1 MACFI
6 GRSLFYFLLLIPA
19 AVGIDIRLRSM
30 AEISRADRHFN
41 KAKRLAELAQ
51 HDSSNIYFEYASRIY
66 QDSTKHPNATAVWAK
81 LIQCRNGIGEN
92 YRNQFRFE
100 AAREFLSATLSLGI
114 EKLQEHHPEV
124 ATTHAVLAM
133 VYFDTDQYKK
143 AVSHLSRALD
153 LTLPVVGEK
162 HPVVAQIYYGLG
174 TVYWRLQY
182 LDVALD
188 YQLKALNIRRET
200 FGEHH
205 PEVAESCRMVGRVY
219 WYKTDFEAAIQYL
232 TQALTIAK
240 SLWGENHTFVAQV
253 YLNLAANYLNK
264 PDRAGTLEYLQKSLT
279 IGPPL
284 WTKKHAETANLYYNF
299 GMYHLRKSE
308 LDKAYD
314 FLAKSL
320 EIRRHLFGEVHYEVA
335 ASYGAL
341 AEYFQALG
349 DYEKSLE
356 YQTTTLQINRCVL
369 PMDHPWIA
377 TNYHRI
383 GEIYLAEGDP
393 DMALHFH
400 QKALTTLV
408 IGFTDKDPHI
418 NPKLEKFQ
426 PDGYRRRALL
436 RKAETLKKR
445 YWLKSKD
452 IRDLKI
458 SLSTYQLAADLVDKR
473 NSGYK
478 GSESKIWQVGFAQRI
493 YAGAIQTAQQLYE
506 ITRNPNYKEQAFLY
520 SERSKSSVLW
530 ESLTHAQARKFAGIP
545 DSVLNREQELKQE
558 LSRLENQILIERT
571 QAESREEKKPP
582 ASQRAFDETHLAYQ
596 NLIDHIERTYP
607 EYYTLKYREK
617 NPSISQIQKQLG
629 PHTVLVEYFLGDS
642 LLHIFVL
649 AHDRLDAVSIRID
662 TSFESA
668 IAEMYFG
675 IKKLDN
681 QSFRRCS
688 HELYQKLIAPI
699 YPWIEK
705 KESLVIIP
713 HDKLHYLPFETLLTQ
728 SAVTDEFSA
737 MPYLIRQF
745 EVSYL
750 YSARFLAENPR
761 ASKSQ
766 ATKGFVG
773 FAPVFTKKS
782 NRHSFARKLDAIGEA
797 LKNYWSD
804 GSINAAQPAPLPETE
819 TELRSVCALFKER
832 GIPAQIFLHEKARE
846 EHLKS
851 SAARA
856 FRFLHLATHTWIKNK
871 DPRHSGL
878 LFFPSNDS
886 TAQEDGI
893 LHASEI
899 YNLELQADLV
909 VLSSCE
915 NGIGELAKGEGM
927 LALTRSFLYAGAK
940 NILYTLWE
948 VPDHH
953 AGRMMVDFY
962 QGVLSGNS
970 YAKSLR
976 AAKLQMIANAA
987 TAHPKKWG
995 GFVLLG
1001 R

>member
-1 MACFI
+1 MICFFRV
-6 GRSLFYFLLLIPA
+6 GLFVSFVGLCLTNCSRSTHETAPA
-19 AVGIDIRLRSM
+19 GL
-30 AEISRADRHFN
+30 HFK
-41 KAKRLAELAQ
+41 KAQEFAELAQ
-51 HDSSNIYFEYASRIY
+51 YDSSNFYFDLAGRVYE
-66 QDSTKHPNATAVWAK
+66 DSAPKADTTTLWEK

-100 AAREFLSATLSLGI
+100 AARGLLSATLSLGI

-124 ATTHAVLAM
+124 ATTHAALAM
-133 VYFDTDQYKK
+133 VYFDTDQYRK

-162 HPVVAQIYYGLG
+162 HPAVAKIYYGLG

-188 YQLKALNIRRET
+188 YQLKALNIRREA

-205 PEVAESCRMVGRVY
+205 PDVAESCRMVGRVY
-219 WYKTDFEAAIQYL
+219 WYKTDYEAAIQYL

-240 SLWGENHTFVAQV
+240 SLWGENHPFIAQV

-264 PDRAGTLEYLQKSLT
+264 PDRAGTLEYLQKALA
-279 IGPPL
+279 IGLPL
-284 WTKKHAETANLYYNF
+284 WTERHAETANLYYNF

-320 EIRRHLFGEVHYEVA
+320 EIRRQLFGEVHYEIA
-335 ASYGAL
+335 ASHSAL
-341 AEYFQALG
+341 GEYFRVRG

-356 YQTTTLQINRCVL
+356 HYATTLQINLRVL
-369 PMDHPWIA
+369 PADHPWIA
-377 TNYHRI
+377 ARYHRI
-383 GEIYLAEGDP
+383 GEIYLVKGDP
-393 DMALHFH
+393 DRALRFY
-400 QKALTTLV
+400 QKAVSTLV
-408 IGFTDKDPHI
+408 MGFTENDPHA
-418 NPKLEKFQ
+418 NPKLENF
-426 PDGYRRRALL
+426 RRDHYHGRESFL
-436 RKAETLKKR
+436 RKAEAFNRR
-445 YWLKSKD
+445 YWLNSKD
-452 IRDLKI
+452 IQDLKS
-458 SLSTYQLAADLVDKR
+458 SLSTYQLTADLIEKR
-473 NSGYK
+473 QSGYK
-478 GSESKIWQVGFAQRI
+478 GDESKIWLAGTVAKI
-493 YAGAIQTAQQLYE
+493 YAGAIQTALQLYE
-506 ITRNPNYKEQAFLY
+506 ITGNPNYKEQAFLY

-530 ESLTHAQARKFAGIP
+530 ESLTNAQAQKFAGIP

-558 LSRLENQILIERT
+558 LARLENQILIERT

-582 ASQRAFDETHLAYQ
+582 ASQSAFDETHLAYQ

-629 PHTVLVEYFLGDS
+629 PHTAVVEYFLGDS

-649 AHDRLDAVSIRID
+649 AHDRLDAASIRID
-662 TSFESA
+662 SSFESA
-668 IAEMYFG
+668 IAEMYLG

-681 QSFRRCS
+681 QSFRRRS
-688 HELYQKLIAPI
+688 YELYQKLIAPI

-713 HDKLHYLPFETLLTQ
+713 HDKLLYLPFETLLTQ
-728 SAVTDEFSA
+728 PAAADEFSV

-761 ASKSQ
+761 ALK
-766 ATKGFVG
+766 APTIDGFVG
-773 FAPVFTKKS
+773 FAPVFTKKP
-782 NRHSFARKLDAIGEA
+782 NHNFLAKVWEA
-797 LKNYWSD
+797 LKNYW
-804 GSINAAQPAPLPETE
+804 GNGKINEAQIAPLPETE
-819 TELRSVCALFKER
+819 TELRSVCALFKDR
-832 GIPAQIFLHEKARE
+832 GKPAQIFLHEKARE

-856 FRFLHLATHTWIKNK
+856 FRFLHLATHTWIKDK

-953 AGRMMVDFY
+953 TSRMMVEFY
-962 QGVLSGNS
+962 QQILSDNS

-976 AAKLQMIANAA
+976 AAKLQMIANAE